1 MLIDNYA
8 SAVVERLDAAA
19 AAGDDTTRRV
29 AAALATALEPAL
41 RLAVIDA
48 ASDLAR
54 EVTEALGDRVV
65 EIRLD
70 GDELTVAVAPALL
83 SGDGAYDA
91 GGHEGQSRVT
101 LRLPESLKA
110 GAERA
115 AASERVSLNA
125 WLTRAV
131 ERALGQRPAGAAGRP
146 DANRLRGWVQA

>member
-1 MLIDNYA
+1 MLIDTYV
-8 SAVVERLDAAA
+8 STVRERLDAAA

-48 ASDLAR
+48 ASELAR
-54 EVTEALGDRVV
+54 EVSEALGDRVV

-70 GDELTVAVAPALL
+70 GDEVTAAVEPAAPP
-83 SGDGAYDA
+83 GDGVYDT
-91 GGHEGQSRVT
+91 GGLEGQSRIT

-115 AASERVSLNA
+115 AASERISLNA